1 MTLLELFSG
10 TGSVGRPFR
19 ERGWD
24 VIAVDTDGRF
34 GCEIQTDILTWDY
47 IQCPTPNVIWSS
59 PPCILYS
66 VARTRGKRPNLDE
79 ADILVAKTLEII
91 NYFIVLN
98 PDLIVD
104 AETLYKLK
112 QNSRDF
118 SAPVSTINLFLDRE
132 MSISEDCIRKFPTEF
147 TMIKSL
153 FFRGASTK
161 ISKSSID
168 SPVEIDWCAG
178 CLMGFTPDHYRAL
191 SGFDE
196 KYFMYCED
204 IDICYRSSKLFG
216 KRVVYFPDLKGVHL
230 ADRRSR
236 NIFSL
241 HFYWHLVSALRF
253 LYRRHLY

>member
-1 MTLLELFSG
+1 M
-10 TGSVGRPFR
+10 
-19 ERGWD
+19 
-24 VIAVDTDGRF
+24 IAVSIVSHGHFELIKELGVLATIVKDNRFKIFLTDNIGEPKFQEWCEKYSISYTKNRHKLGF
-34 GCEIQTDILTWDY
+34 GSNNNLNFVQADKILQT
-47 IQCPTPNVIWSS
+47 NF
-59 PPCILYS
+59 
-66 VARTRGKRPNLDE
+66 E
-79 ADILVAKTLEII
+79 
-91 NYFIVLN
+91 YFIVLN

-112 QNSRDF
+112 QNSRNF

-132 MSISEDCIRKFPTEF
+132 MSISEDSIRRFPTEF